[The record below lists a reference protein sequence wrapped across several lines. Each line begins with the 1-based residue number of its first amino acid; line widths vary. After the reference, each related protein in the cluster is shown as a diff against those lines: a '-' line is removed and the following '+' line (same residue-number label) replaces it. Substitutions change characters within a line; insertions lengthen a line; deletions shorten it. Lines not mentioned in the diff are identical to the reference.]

1 MNNVKILIPARRNS
15 KGLPF
20 KNRLLFNKT
29 IDVIPKEYHKQIIV
43 STDDE
48 YLIEK
53 CESIGLRVSIRPDEL
68 SIDTTS
74 TKEVV
79 EYLVKNGDLNE
90 DDVVIMLYLTYPE
103 RTFNQIKEVYNIF
116 TNKNIKSLL
125 CKKDIKGTHPY
136 LYMLDTGENKGTQLI
151 KHDMYRRQDYPNI
164 FEISHYISIFN
175 INEINKLNNNLYNN
189 ETYFFGISDVIDID
203 TEKELNELLHKKR

>member
-29 IDVIPKEYHKQIIV
+29 IDSIPKEYHKHIVV

-79 EYLVKNGDLNE
+79 KYLVKNGDLNE
-90 DDVVIMLYLTYPE
+90 YDVVIMLYLTYPE
-103 RTFNQIKEVYNIF
+103 RTFNEIKEVYNIF
-116 TNKNIKSLL
+116 INENIKSLL

-136 LYMLDTGENKGTQLI
+136 LYMLDTGENKGMQLI
-151 KHDMYRRQDYPNI
+151 KHDMYRRQDYPDI

-175 INEINKLNNNLYNN
+175 VNEIDNLNNNLYNKK
-189 ETYFFGISDVIDID
+189 TYFFKISDVIDVD
-203 TEKELNELLHKKR
+203 TEKDLNELLHKKR